1 MKFVLLTVAFAAA
14 SLGARAQ
21 VVDPFQEAFQDM
33 FELMESPYI
42 PQGAMDNPPPPEVP
56 LDGGLTALLVAGGG
70 LAYRKLRP
78 SSAQKSTPNHVK

>member
-56 LDGGLTALLVAGGG
+56 LDGGLTALLAAGAG
-70 LAYRKLRP
+70 LGYRRFR
-78 SSAQKSTPNHVK
+78 ARTRQRDQ